1 MVDLD
6 GDVSPLYSQRLGK
19 YIDRD
24 IVQFVPFNSVR
35 NDPMLLAKKVLEE
48 VPKQVTSYFQGIGVK
63 PNPKKV
69 DDKQDL
75 IIKAKMKNQFANDMK
90 VPDTYFQVQKAKMYN
105 QLVQQGLDPNQVQLF
120 LETHG
125 MPDENPMWGAY
136 INDPSY
142 FNQLRFE

>member
-48 VPKQVTSYFQGIGVK
+48 VPKQVTSYF
-63 PNPKKV
+63 
-69 DDKQDL
+69 
-75 IIKAKMKNQFANDMK
+75 
-90 VPDTYFQVQKAKMYN
+90 
-105 QLVQQGLDPNQVQLF
+105 
-120 LETHG
+120 
-125 MPDENPMWGAY
+125 
-136 INDPSY
+136 
-142 FNQLRFE
+142 